1 MTASHSPTLDESFET
16 IRSRFRDPNFLSCK
30 GLGNE
35 IPFHVFAYDA
45 SLEFEVRART
55 ERLVAEFPA
64 SDVGTRII
72 LMDLWEVFLALC
84 EEKRILGKLDQM
96 ERTRGRAWLQ
106 GRLQTI
112 ASPSAFVDT
121 IQRLYQERYDG
132 QQQGRDV
139 VLITGVGKVYPF
151 ARAHGI
157 LENAQPVFPNIPLV
171 LLYPGSY
178 DGHALKLFGT
188 LADGNYYRAFSLI

>member
-45 SLEFEVRART
+45 SREFEVRAHT
-55 ERLVAEFPA
+55 ERLVAEFSA
-64 SDVGTRII
+64 SDAGTRII
-72 LMDLWEVFLALC
+72 HMDLWEVFLALC

-96 ERTRGRAWLQ
+96 ERMRGRAWLQ

-121 IQRLYQERYDG
+121 MQRLYKERYDG

-178 DGHALKLFGT
+178 DGHTLKLFGT

>member
-45 SLEFEVRART
+45 SQEFEVRAHT
-55 ERLVAEFPA
+55 ERLVAEFSA
-64 SDVGTRII
+64 SDAGTRII

-112 ASPSAFVDT
+112 ASPSAFVNT
-121 IQRLYQERYDG
+121 MQRLYTERYDG

-188 LADGNYYRAFSLI
+188 LADGNYYRAFNLI

>member
-35 IPFHVFAYDA
+35 IPFYVFAYDA
-45 SLEFEVRART
+45 SREFEVRAHT
-55 ERLVAEFPA
+55 EQLVAEFSA
-64 SDVGTRII
+64 SDAGTRII

-121 IQRLYQERYDG
+121 MQRLYKERYDG

-171 LLYPGSY
+171 LMYPGSY

>member
-45 SLEFEVRART
+45 SREFEVRAHT
-55 ERLVAEFPA
+55 ERLVAEFSA
-64 SDVGTRII
+64 RDAGTRII
-72 LMDLWEVFLALC
+72 HMDLWEVFLALC
-84 EEKRILGKLDQM
+84 EEKRILDKLDQM

-112 ASPSAFVDT
+112 ASPSAFVGT
-121 IQRLYQERYDG
+121 MQRLYKERYDG
-132 QQQGRDV
+132 QQRGRDV
-139 VLITGVGKVYPF
+139 ALITGVGKVYPF

-157 LENAQPVFPNIPLV
+157 LENAQPVFPNIPLA